1 MRKGEIDIITLGCS
15 KNLVDAERLMRQLEL
30 AGYRCVHDSSMP
42 KGEIAIINT
51 CGFIGDAKEESI
63 EMILQF
69 AERKNKGKLR
79 KLYVMGC
86 LSQRYREEL
95 PTEIPEVD
103 KWFGKFDYMGIVDEC
118 TNERLKELP
127 TDYSLEFKGKDY
139 ERTLTTPKHYAYL
152 KIAEGC
158 NRYCSYCAIP
168 LITGRFTSRKMENI
182 LDEVRWLV
190 NEGVKEFNVIAQ
202 DLSSYGLDLYGEHRL
217 AQLIDEMAQIEGVEW
232 IRLHYAYPT
241 DFPYDILPVMAKH
254 SNVCKYMDIA
264 LQHCSSNVLEK
275 MRRHITCEEQNALIE
290 RIRKEVPGICIRTTL
305 LVGHPGE
312 TQEDFDELCE
322 WVKKMRRH
330 ITCEEQNALIER
342 IRKEVPGI
350 CIRTTLLVGHPG
362 ETQEDFDELCEW
374 VKKMRFD
381 RMGAFAYSEEE
392 GTFAARHYTDDIP
405 QTEKERRVDIL
416 MTLQQSISSEIL
428 SQMVGTKQRIVIDR
442 EEEEYYIGRTQYD
455 SPEVDCEVLIEKSKM
470 ENRTSGT
477 NELKIGEFYTVN
489 IIKSEDFDLYAK
501 L

>member
-1 MRKGEIDIITLGCS
+1 MHKGEIDIITLGCS

-30 AGYRCVHDSSMP
+30 VGYRCVHDSAMP

-103 KWFGKFDYMGIVDEC
+103 KWFGKFDYLGIVDELKG
-118 TNERLKELP
+118 ERLKV
-127 TDYSLEFKGKDY
+127 KGEEY

-168 LITGRFTSRKMENI
+168 LITGRFTSRTMEDI
-182 LDEVRWLV
+182 LNEVRWLV
-190 NEGVKEFNVIAQ
+190 SEGVREFNVIAQ

-217 AQLIDEMAQIEGVEW
+217 AQLVDEMAKIEGVEW

-254 SNVCKYMDIA
+254 PNVCKYMDIA
-264 LQHCSSNVLEK
+264 LQHCSSNVLDK

-312 TQEDFDELCE
+312 TEEDFNELC
-322 WVKKMRRH
+322 
-330 ITCEEQNALIER
+330 
-342 IRKEVPGI
+342 
-350 CIRTTLLVGHPG
+350 
-362 ETQEDFDELCEW
+362 DW

-392 GTFAARHYTDDIP
+392 GTFAARHYSDDIP
-405 QTEKERRVDIL
+405 QEEKERRVDTL
-416 MTLQQSISSEIL
+416 MALQQSISSEIL

-442 EEEEYYIGRTQYD
+442 EEQEYYVGRTQYD
-455 SPEVDCEVLIEKSKM
+455 SPEVDCEVLIDKAEK
-470 ENRTSGT
+470 
-477 NELKIGEFYTVN
+477 LQIGGFYTVN